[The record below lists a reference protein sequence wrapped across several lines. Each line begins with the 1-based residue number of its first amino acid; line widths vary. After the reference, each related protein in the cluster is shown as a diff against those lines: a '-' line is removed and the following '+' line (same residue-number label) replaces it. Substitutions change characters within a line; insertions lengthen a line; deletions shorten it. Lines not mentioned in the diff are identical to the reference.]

1 MNPASTRH
9 ELSRESIHPP
19 SRTTSQSELGDVPSR
34 SESLVSIT
42 SVAPPKKPPLSA
54 TSFSRSTRSVH
65 REQSVSKL
73 PPTKPTQ
80 RQKAPPGHVSKKIKI
95 RASFKRRAEGRA
107 KVPKRLRDS
116 SKHFIFSSAGVL
128 KVLRMCIIA
137 ASVVCFV
144 LGGAHEMFV
153 AITIQETCIVLFFII
168 VYLVT
173 LQHLL
178 ICVQWPLLD
187 LINSI
192 ISTVFLGVVAILTM
206 QEKERKHWS
215 YVGGIL
221 CLSAAILCLIDALLV
236 IKNMNNMEKSPGN
249 EN

>member
-1 MNPASTRH
+1 MSPASTRH

-42 SVAPPKKPPLSA
+42 SVAPPKNTPLSG

-65 REQSVSKL
+65 KEQSTSKL
-73 PPTKPTQ
+73 PPMKPSQ
-80 RQKAPPGHVSKKIKI
+80 SQKARLGHVSKKIKI

-116 SKHFIFSSAGVL
+116 SKNFIFSSAGVL
-128 KVLRMCIIA
+128 KVLRM
-137 ASVVCFV
+137 
-144 LGGAHEMFV
+144 
-153 AITIQETCIVLFFII
+153 
-168 VYLVT
+168 
-173 LQHLL
+173 
-178 ICVQWPLLD
+178 D

-192 ISTVFLGVVAILTM
+192 ISTVFLGVVAILTL
-206 QEKERKHWS
+206 QEKERRHWS
-215 YVGGIL
+215 FAGGIL
-221 CLSAAILCLIDALLV
+221 CLSAAILCFIDALLV

-249 EN
+249 VN

>member
-128 KVLRMCIIA
+128 KVLRM
-137 ASVVCFV
+137 
-144 LGGAHEMFV
+144 
-153 AITIQETCIVLFFII
+153 
-168 VYLVT
+168 
-173 LQHLL
+173 
-178 ICVQWPLLD
+178 D

>member
-1 MNPASTRH
+1 MSPASARH

-42 SVAPPKKPPLSA
+42 SVAPPKNTPLNG

-65 REQSVSKL
+65 KEQSTSKL
-73 PPTKPTQ
+73 PPMKPTQ
-80 RQKAPPGHVSKKIKI
+80 SQKARPGHVSKKIKI

-116 SKHFIFSSAGVL
+116 SKNFIFSSAGVL
-128 KVLRMCIIA
+128 KVLRM
-137 ASVVCFV
+137 
-144 LGGAHEMFV
+144 
-153 AITIQETCIVLFFII
+153 
-168 VYLVT
+168 
-173 LQHLL
+173 
-178 ICVQWPLLD
+178 D

-192 ISTVFLGVVAILTM
+192 ISTVFLGVVAILTL
-206 QEKERKHWS
+206 QEKERRHWS

-221 CLSAAILCLIDALLV
+221 CLSAAILCFIDALLV

-249 EN
+249 VN